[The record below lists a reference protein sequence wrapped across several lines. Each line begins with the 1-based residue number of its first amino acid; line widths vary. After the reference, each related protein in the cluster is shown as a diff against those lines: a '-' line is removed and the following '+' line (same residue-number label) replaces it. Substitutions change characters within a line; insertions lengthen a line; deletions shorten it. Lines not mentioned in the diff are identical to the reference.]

1 MSAMAFFAVCLAGA
15 ALALASFAS
24 VEAQKLRKEFD
35 ELKRSLDPAR
45 PEGSE

>member
-1 MSAMAFFAVCLAGA
+1 MSAMAIFAVCLAGA
-15 ALALASFAS
+15 ALGLASSAS

-35 ELKRSLDPAR
+35 ELKRSIGPAR